1 MSHPVRR
8 LALAAACI
16 LAVPALAPPARAE
29 HEAERTSAVVRAVQK
44 TRPGIVSI
52 RTNQMV
58 APQYGLWAFGEEE
71 REVEGSLGSGVL
83 FHPDGYVI
91 TNAHVISR
99 ATRIFVT
106 VHASDERTYEREA
119 RALAVDVDN
128 DLAILRLL
136 EGPPPP
142 LRAYPFLPLGRS
154 DDLMIGETVIAIGN
168 PFRLGI
174 TVTTGVVSAL
184 RRTVRPRQARD
195 REFRDFIQID
205 AAINPGNSGGPVL
218 DVTGRWIGVNTAILN
233 RAVGAEGIGFAIP
246 SNRVRDMVA
255 GQFRRRLATGEWL
268 GFEVGSDA
276 EGKLVVSEVY
286 PTGPARDAN
295 LRRGD
300 RILAVNDVPTD
311 TVFDYRFAEMGLASG
326 QPTRIRLRRGSEE
339 HTTTVSLS
347 QVPTSR
353 LARERLGVGVRDLD
367 ATLARGVVVAEVA
380 PGGAGESVGLR
391 QGDLLVSLG
400 EQPIRNMDD
409 LLLFLQHV
417 QPGDSVD
424 LSIRRG
430 RVAAKGSLLAR

>member
-1 MSHPVRR
+1 MRHAALLL
-8 LALAAACI
+8 LASCAA
-16 LAVPALAPPARAE
+16 LGLAPSARAD
-29 HEAERTSAVVRAVQK
+29 HEAERTNAVVLAVRK
-44 TRPGIVSI
+44 TRPAIVSI
-52 RTNQMV
+52 RTNQIV
-58 APQYGLWAFGEEE
+58 APQYFGLWAFEEDE

-91 TNAHVISR
+91 TNAHVIAR
-99 ATRIFVT
+99 ASRIFVT
-106 VHASDERTYEREA
+106 IHSSDERSYEREA
-119 RALAVDVDN
+119 RALAVDVAN

-142 LRAYPFLPLGRS
+142 LAAYPFLPLGKS

-174 TVTTGVVSAL
+174 TVTTGIVSAL
-184 RRTVRPRQARD
+184 RRTVRPRGARE
-195 REFRDFIQID
+195 REFRDFVQID

-268 GFEVGSDA
+268 GFEVGPDA
-276 EGKLVVSEVY
+276 DGKLVVTEVY
-286 PTGPARDAN
+286 PSGPARDAD

-300 RILAVNDVPTD
+300 RILAVDDTPTD

-326 QPTRIRLRRGSEE
+326 RPTRLRLRRGARE
-339 HTTTVSLS
+339 HAAVVTLTE
-347 QVPTSR
+347 VPTSR
-353 LARERLGVGVRDLD
+353 LARDRLGVAVRDLD
-367 ATLARGVVVAEVA
+367 ATLARGVVVAEVT
-380 PGGAGESVGLR
+380 PGGAAEAVGLR
-391 QGDLLVSLG
+391 RGDLLMSLG
-400 EQPIRNMDD
+400 RQPIRNMDD
-409 LLLFLQHV
+409 LLLFLQQV

-424 LSIRRG
+424 VAILRDGTAARG
-430 RVAAKGSLLAR
+430 ALLAR